1 MTLYTVHIPPHAVGQ
16 ERDKHVDT
24 VFVPDASSL
33 MALIFPFIWLIW
45 YRLWWAAAFYVLL
58 TIALFV
64 LMIGDFGLL
73 AAAMTIFPGVFLF
86 LEGQE
91 LRRKKLAR
99 NGWKMLATVEDQDLA
114 SAEYRYFYSAVED
127 QKAPLVER
135 PEKTVPTKPYL
146 STDTEIEFPGGLG
159 HG

>member
-16 ERDKHVDT
+16 ERDKHADT

-33 MALIFPFIWLIW
+33 MALVFPFFWLIW
-45 YRLWWAAAFYVLL
+45 FRLWWAATFYVLL
-58 TIALFV
+58 TVALLI
-64 LMIGDFGLL
+64 LMIGNFGLL

-114 SAEYRYFYSAVED
+114 SAEYRYFYSALEEGQVH
-127 QKAPLVER
+127 QTPNS
-135 PEKTVPTKPYL
+135 KTPVPAKPYI